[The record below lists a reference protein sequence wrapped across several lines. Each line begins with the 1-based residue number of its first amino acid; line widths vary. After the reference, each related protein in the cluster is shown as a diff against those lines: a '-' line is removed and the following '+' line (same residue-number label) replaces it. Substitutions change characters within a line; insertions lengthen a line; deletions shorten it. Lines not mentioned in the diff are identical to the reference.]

1 MDVSDKIRLERSEG
15 TVRVSLNRPEVLN
28 SFDEEMGLA
37 FIEALGAAADPA
49 VRCVVIAGEG
59 RAFCAGED
67 LRALSGD
74 YERGEAPDL
83 GDILRRRYIPA
94 IKAILELEKPV
105 IAAVNGTAAGAGVS
119 LVLACDYRVM
129 SEDAALVLAFVGAGL
144 VPDAGATWLL
154 PKYVGVG
161 RALELSMT
169 GRKVASREA
178 LELGLVSE
186 VVPSDDFD
194 ARISKLAGE
203 FASGPTVAYALMK
216 DLIWR
221 AAGGYLDKHLDA
233 EADAQTSAGASADHM
248 EGVRAFLEKRPA
260 RFEGK

>member
-1 MDVSDKIRLERSEG
+1 MSDKVRMEHSEG
-15 TVRVSLNRPEVLN
+15 TLRVVLNRPEVLN
-28 SFDEEMGLA
+28 SFDEEMGAA

-49 VRCVVIAGEG
+49 VRCLVIAGEG

-74 YERGEAPDL
+74 YQRGEAPDL
-83 GDILRRRYIPA
+83 GNILRRRYIPA
-94 IKAILELEKPV
+94 IKAILALEKPV

-119 LVLACDYRVM
+119 IALACDYRIM
-129 SEDAALVLAFVGAGL
+129 SEDAALILAFVGAGL

-154 PKYVGVG
+154 PKYLGVG

-169 GRKVASREA
+169 GRKVGSQEA

-186 VVPSDDFD
+186 VVSDDDFNRRV
-194 ARISKLAGE
+194 AELADR
-203 FASGPTVAYALMK
+203 FASGPSTAYALMK
-216 DLIWR
+216 ELIWKS
-221 AAGGYLDKHLDA
+221 AGGHLDKHLEA
-233 EADAQTSAGASADHM
+233 EAEAQASAGASSDHM